1 MLELKECRVKDINVD
16 FYDVVN
22 PLICNIKLNIF
33 QLNGILI
40 ITWNYRLILL
50 VFYDI
55 VTLLENK
62 NSVLGGD
69 GFLRC

>member
-40 ITWNYRLILL
+40 ITWDYRLILL
-50 VFYDI
+50 VFYDL

>member
-40 ITWNYRLILL
+40 ITWDYRLILL
-50 VFYDI
+50 GFYDLC
-55 VTLLENK
+55 TLLENK
-62 NSVLGGD
+62 KSVLGGD